1 MLDRFPWLLS
11 PSQKLPPAK
20 SVTIFISKGGGKQTS
35 RTCAL
40 DFSERR
46 RPVDPVEHIQS
57 QTCAPEQYVNLIFPA
72 RPARNTAKHACDV
85 HMPSTYLAS
94 QASKIRRSYS
104 YSGGTG
110 PGRLHSTQ
118 RDRGAMSLSVPSH
131 GQQRRARGHVPAAP
145 PRAKAVRGRAPG
157 TQPHVLTWPNETPS
171 HRRAVRTRRQCGER
185 ERCRGISIS
194 GSGTGTG
201 APWPRPSARVYP
213 PACCLLPAALMPR
226 PSSFEDGH
234 STGHS

>member
-118 RDRGAMSLSVPSH
+118 RDRGANVPF
-131 GQQRRARGHVPAAP
+131 RPVPRPAATRTRARPRRTAKGQSRPGPRTWHAAA
-145 PRAKAVRGRAPG
+145 RADLA
-157 TQPHVLTWPNETPS
+157 Q
-171 HRRAVRTRRQCGER
+171 
-185 ERCRGISIS
+185 
-194 GSGTGTG
+194 
-201 APWPRPSARVYP
+201 
-213 PACCLLPAALMPR
+213 
-226 PSSFEDGH
+226 
-234 STGHS
+234 